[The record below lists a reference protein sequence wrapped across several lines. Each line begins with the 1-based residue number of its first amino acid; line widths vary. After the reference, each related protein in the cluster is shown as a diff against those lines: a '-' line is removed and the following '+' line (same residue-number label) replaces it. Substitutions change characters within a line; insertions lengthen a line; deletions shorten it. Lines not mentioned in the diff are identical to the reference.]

1 MQKLKNIVKNPM
13 TYKLLVDIFL
23 LLLLVV
29 LGFIFFET
37 LLPGII
43 TPYISPFTLFTT
55 LFIFVG
61 FISLVAHKL
70 NASSPIT
77 THKKIIGFIAAIFF
91 ALLIG
96 IAGFRYGFFFD
107 SIIVIFSLV
116 TFVLLHSLVRDMMH
130 D

>member
-1 MQKLKNIVKNPM
+1 MQKIKNIVKNPM

-43 TPYISPFTLFTT
+43 TSYVSPFTLFTI
-55 LFIFVG
+55 LFICIG
-61 FISLVAHKL
+61 LISLTAHKL
-70 NASSPIT
+70 NISSSII
-77 THKKIIGFIAAIFF
+77 THKKMIGIGVPIFF

-107 SIIVIFSLV
+107 SIIVIFSLI
-116 TFVLLHSLVRDMMH
+116 TFILLHALVHDMIRN
-130 D
+130 

>member
-1 MQKLKNIVKNPM
+1 MQKIKNIIKNPM

-43 TPYISPFTLFTT
+43 TSYISPFTLFTI
-55 LFIFVG
+55 LFICIG
-61 FISLVAHKL
+61 LISFTAHKL
-70 NASSPIT
+70 NVSSPIK
-77 THKKIIGFIAAIFF
+77 THKKIIGIFASLFF
-91 ALLIG
+91 AFLIG

-107 SIIVIFSLV
+107 SIIAIFSLI
-116 TFVLLHSLVRDMMH
+116 TFVLLHSLVRDMIRS
-130 D
+130 